1 MKENQD
7 INYAYITPAG
17 ILKITD
23 EDKEAAK
30 KYSKNGKYVETT
42 IECEG
47 GYPVITYDNKRQTV
61 AVYGLDKAVIGNGRN
76 VKTEDGDK
84 IKLELYPEL
93 YNLYK
98 ELM

>member
-1 MKENQD
+1 MIKIKKQ
-7 INYAYITPAG
+7 
-17 ILKITD
+17 LKSIQ
-23 EDKEAAK
+23 
-30 KYSKNGKYVETT
+30 KNGKVVETI

-61 AVYGLDKAVIGNGRN
+61 VVYGLDKAVIGNGKN

>member
-1 MKENQD
+1 MKNQG

-30 KYSKNGKYVETT
+30 KYSKNGKVVETT

-61 AVYGLDKAVIGNGRN
+61 VVYDLDNAVAGNGKN

>member
-1 MKENQD
+1 MKNQE

-17 ILKITD
+17 ILKILD
-23 EDKEAAK
+23 KDKEAAK
-30 KYSKNGKYVETT
+30 KYSKNGKVVETT

-47 GYPVITYDNKRQTV
+47 GYPVITNDNKRQTV
-61 AVYGLDKAVIGNGRN
+61 VVYGLDNAVVGNGKN
-76 VKTEDGDK
+76 VKTVEGDK
-84 IKLELYPEL
+84 VKLELYTEL

>member
-1 MKENQD
+1 MKNQE

-17 ILKITD
+17 ILKILD
-23 EDKEAAK
+23 KDKEAAK
-30 KYSKNGKYVETT
+30 KYSKNGKVVETT

-61 AVYGLDKAVIGNGRN
+61 VVYGLDKAVIGNGKN

-84 IKLELYPEL
+84 IKLELYPEF

>member
-1 MKENQD
+1 M
-7 INYAYITPAG
+7 
-17 ILKITD
+17 
-23 EDKEAAK
+23 
-30 KYSKNGKYVETT
+30 
-42 IECEG
+42 
-47 GYPVITYDNKRQTV
+47 ITYDNKRQTV
-61 AVYGLDKAVIGNGRN
+61 VVYGLDKAVIGNGKN

>member
-1 MKENQD
+1 MKNQE

-17 ILKITD
+17 ILKILD
-23 EDKEAAK
+23 KDKEAAK
-30 KYSKNGKYVETT
+30 KYSKNGKVVETT

-61 AVYGLDKAVIGNGRN
+61 VVYGLDKAVIGNGKN
-76 VKTEDGDK
+76 VKKEDGDK

>member
-1 MKENQD
+1 MKNQE

-17 ILKITD
+17 ILKTLD
-23 EDKEAAK
+23 KDKEAAK
-30 KYSKNGKYVETT
+30 KYSKNGKVVETT

-61 AVYGLDKAVIGNGRN
+61 VVYGLDKAVIGNGKN

>member
-1 MKENQD
+1 MKKNQG

-23 EDKEAAK
+23 EDKDAAK
-30 KYSKNGKYVETT
+30 KYSKNGKVVETT

-61 AVYGLDKAVIGNGRN
+61 AVYGLDKAVIGNEKN

>member
-1 MKENQD
+1 MLTLHQQE
-7 INYAYITPAG
+7 Y
-17 ILKITD
+17 LKFLI
-23 EDKEAAK
+23 KIK
-30 KYSKNGKYVETT
+30 KQLKSIQKNGKVVETT

-61 AVYGLDKAVIGNGRN
+61 VVYGLDKAVIGNGKN

>member
-1 MKENQD
+1 MKNQE

-23 EDKEAAK
+23 EDKESAK

-42 IECEG
+42 IECSG

-61 AVYGLDKAVIGNGRN
+61 VVYGLDKAVIGNGKN

>member
-1 MKENQD
+1 MKNQG

-61 AVYGLDKAVIGNGRN
+61 VVYDLDNAVVGNGKN

-84 IKLELYPEL
+84 IDLELYPEL
-93 YNLYK
+93 YNIYK

>member
-1 MKENQD
+1 MKNKE

-17 ILKITD
+17 ILKILD
-23 EDKEAAK
+23 KDKEAAK
-30 KYSKNGKYVETT
+30 KYSKNGKVVETT

-61 AVYGLDKAVIGNGRN
+61 VVYGLDKAVIGNGKN